1 MNQQQAVS
9 LRIFAQRH
17 LTAQIPN
24 AINQKFKSSWRFQK
38 MSFIKRILIVQRCKF
53 VNLIQ

>member
-38 MSFIKRILIVQRCKF
+38 NVIYKKNINCPTL
-53 VNLIQ
+53 